1 MKNTEATV
9 VFRRADK
16 PDPKAAQLSHES
28 LFDLFIDS
36 QLANGEVC
44 LY

>member
-9 VFRRADK
+9 VFRADK

-28 LFDLFIDS
+28 LFGLFIDS